1 MTIHHEYRLADS
13 PYIETVTRGWT
24 EGAGS
29 VIRPAESHWHLV
41 LVKYQGTMQ
50 LIVTGA
56 LTTSGV
62 VSYTDGAEVL
72 WMKLRLGTFLPNMPA
87 RTLLDRETPLPTAA
101 CHSFRL
107 NGSTWQF
114 PTYDNVETFVHRL
127 ARAEALARDPIV
139 SAALQ
144 DDPHMMAGRT
154 VRHHFLRAT
163 GMSQNHI
170 YQIERAQQA
179 AALLEQGLSIPDTI
193 YRVGYFD
200 QPHLTR
206 ALKHWVGHTPAQ
218 LIRMSAS
225 A

>member
-1 MTIHHEYRLADS
+1 MTIHHEYRLSDS

-41 LVKYQGTMQ
+41 LVKYQGQTQ

-62 VSYTDGAEVL
+62 VNYTAGAEVL
-72 WMKLRLGTFLPNMPA
+72 WLKLRLGTFLPMMPA
-87 RTLLDRETPLPTAA
+87 RTLLDTETVLPSAA

-107 NGSTWQF
+107 NGDTWQF
-114 PTYDNVETFVHRL
+114 PTYDNVETFVNRL
-127 ARAEALARDPIV
+127 ARSGALERDPIV

-144 DDPHMMAGRT
+144 DDPQAMLASRT
-154 VRHHFLRAT
+154 IRHHFLQAT

-179 AALLEQGLSIPDTI
+179 AALLEQGVSIPDTI

-206 ALKHWVGHTPAQ
+206 ALKHWVRSEEHT
-218 LIRMSAS
+218 S
-225 A
+225 